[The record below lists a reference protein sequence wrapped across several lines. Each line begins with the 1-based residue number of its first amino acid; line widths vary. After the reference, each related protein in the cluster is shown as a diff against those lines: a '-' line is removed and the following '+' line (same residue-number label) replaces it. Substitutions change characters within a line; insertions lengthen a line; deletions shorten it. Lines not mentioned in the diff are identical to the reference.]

1 LDKNKYCTVPYSESL
16 RGFDRLLEHDDSPHQ
31 GENGAISLDLQG
43 CQAAGKTLS
52 EGSIQT
58 NWKGDCHDSSHLPGP
73 TMILELAECEESSPM
88 HVKIL
93 RSSSSLET
101 GDPGEAGLVDHSD
114 GFLQWTECFESGTR
128 FDNST

>member
-1 LDKNKYCTVPYSESL
+1 VVYALCTLDKINIVLSHIPSFS
-16 RGFDRLLEHDDSPHQ
+16 GVFDRLLEHDDSPHQ

-52 EGSIQT
+52 EGPIQT
-58 NWKGDCHDSSHLPGP
+58 NWKSDCHDSSHLPGP
-73 TMILELAECEESSPM
+73 TMVLELAECEESSPM

-101 GDPGEAGLVDHSD
+101 GDPGEAGLVD
-114 GFLQWTECFESGTR
+114 
-128 FDNST
+128 